1 MPDARLLPVIGYEEM
16 LELAHQG
23 AQVMQTR
30 AVELG
35 WVNGVE
41 IAVRSTFSDHPGTR
55 IKEDPDVEQRNK
67 VRGLATDR
75 NVAKVT
81 VVGVPDR
88 PGIAHASS
96 RRSRRR
102 ASTST

>member
-35 WVNGVE
+35 WVNGVV
-41 IAVRSTFSDHPGTR
+41 IAVRSTFSDHPGTLHPGG
-55 IKEDPDVEQRNK
+55 EPTWSC
-67 VRGLATDR
+67 AT
-75 NVAKVT
+75 
-81 VVGVPDR
+81 
-88 PGIAHASS
+88 
-96 RRSRRR
+96 RSAAWR
-102 ASTST
+102 STARSPR